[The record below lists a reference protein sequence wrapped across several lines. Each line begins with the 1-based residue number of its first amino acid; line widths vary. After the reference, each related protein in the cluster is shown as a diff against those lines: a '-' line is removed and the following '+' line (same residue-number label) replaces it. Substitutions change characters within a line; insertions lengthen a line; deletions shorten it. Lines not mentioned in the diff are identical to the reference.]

1 MMLDKASHL
10 AGQEGMSGYGHF
22 GSLSIALTNLQP
34 GDVVSGRFQAAGN
47 LQEPPSIRNGSQP
60 NLDNP
65 SLRFSSHVILDCV
78 KLTSH
83 LWSACVFCS
92 ACFWVTSYTPGILFI
107 HGKLHQCVLLGQQL
121 ENSIDYWY
129 PVYIHVI
136 SKTPKNV
143 IHTPLPISHAC
154 LCRIKLANM
163 IPCSHR
169 PRFKVLPGSNRVWR
183 PYTGSPFLSW
193 RQLQV
198 TSLRDT
204 RPKRLLILFKKQ
216 RDENPHD
223 HLLRTQISFKSLWE
237 THLRSSQC
245 AMLCLLSL

>member
-1 MMLDKASHL
+1 MWYQEDSRQLVICRNHL
-10 AGQEGMSGYGHF
+10 G
-22 GSLSIALTNLQP
+22 
-34 GDVVSGRFQAAGN
+34 
-47 LQEPPSIRNGSQP
+47 IRNSSQP

-129 PVYIHVI
+129 PVYTHVI

-143 IHTPLPISHAC
+143 IHTPSPISHAC
-154 LCRIKLANM
+154 LCRIKLAIM

-169 PRFKVLPGSNRVWR
+169 PRFKVLLGPNRVWR

-198 TSLRDT
+198 TSLRDA
-204 RPKRLLILFKKQ
+204 RPNRLLTLFKEQ
-216 RDENPHD
+216 REENPHG
-223 HLLRTQISFKSLWE
+223 HLLWTQISFKSLWE
-237 THLRSSQC
+237 THLRSSQLC
-245 AMLCLLSL
+245 YAMSSTTVNAETGEGSQKEQFYMTPCGL